1 MRPPR
6 TGTSLERRRLI
17 DRGRRL
23 LASVLAGLA
32 VLAILQCLEST
43 VATQTVLLAA
53 ADIDRGQTIRAGDVE
68 AVSVPVSD
76 AFAGA
81 LRHVA
86 DAEGLIARV
95 DIAEG
100 MPILGTLAGERPATP
115 PGHTVIDVRLSGG
128 WEGLLPGDAVGLTAS
143 GICSGI
149 LAAGVPGRGEY
160 GKTCTSEKAHRER
173 KSSVCIK
180 SASLSPGNPTIRSV
194 VIEQSGKAA
203 RRRWHCCKKK
213 SVVYRRFMR
222 ASVRSQPL
230 CSDKWKCGRRF
241 GCCDK
246 R

>member
-1 MRPPR
+1 MRPQR

-53 ADIDRGQTIRAGDVE
+53 ADIDRGQAIHAGDVE
-68 AVSVPVSD
+68 AVSVPACD

-100 MPILGTLAGERPATP
+100 MPILGTLADERPATP
-115 PGHTVIDVRLSGG
+115 PGYTVIDVQLSGG
-128 WEGLLPGDAVGLTAS
+128 WEGLLPGDTVGLTAS
-143 GICSGI
+143 GICS
-149 LAAGVPGRGEY
+149 AYPSDAPNTGE
-160 GKTCTSEKAHRER
+160 TCA
-173 KSSVCIK
+173 I
-180 SASLSPGNPTIRSV
+180 
-194 VIEQSGKAA
+194 AA
-203 RRRWHCCKKK
+203 RAVTMGMPAEPEAG
-213 SVVYRRFMR
+213 SGTALVPF
-222 ASVRSQPL
+222 ALP
-230 CSDKWKCGRRF
+230 SDEALRILTLQDQGMIVAVATEERY
-241 GCCDK
+241 
-246 R
+246 

>member
-23 LASVLAGLA
+23 LTSVLAGLA

-53 ADIDRGQTIRAGDVE
+53 ADIDRGQTIHAGDVE
-68 AVSVPVSD
+68 AVSVPASD
-76 AFAGA
+76 AFAGS

-143 GICSGI
+143 GICS
-149 LAAGVPGRGEY
+149 AYPADVPNTGE
-160 GKTCTSEKAHRER
+160 TCA
-173 KSSVCIK
+173 I
-180 SASLSPGNPTIRSV
+180 
-194 VIEQSGKAA
+194 AA
-203 RRRWHCCKKK
+203 RAVTMGMPAEPEAG
-213 SVVYRRFMR
+213 SGTALVPF
-222 ASVRSQPL
+222 ALP
-230 CSDKWKCGRRF
+230 SDEALRILTLQDQGMIVAVATEERY
-241 GCCDK
+241 
-246 R
+246 